1 MNVKELIEK
10 LEKIKDKKLEVRIDN
25 RFGNENLWLDV
36 IQVFY
41 TGSSGYELFG
51 EVVLKGFENEME

>member
-41 TGSSGYELFG
+41 L
-51 EVVLKGFENEME
+51 